1 MTDIAFVLDPRLE
14 NDTFAIADWPLCQ
27 VRLIK
32 DARYVWLVL
41 IPKRAGITEI
51 IDLVPIDRVRLSA
64 EIDRAAAG
72 LKRSVPCDKLNI
84 AALGNMVAQLH
95 VHVIAR
101 RKTDAAW
108 PKPVWGLG
116 NPEAYDD
123 AELTALITRLN
134 VAFGADARR

>member
-1 MTDIAFVLDPRLE
+1 MTDTPFALDPRLE
-14 NDTFAIADWPLCQ
+14 GDTYLVADWPLCQ

-41 IPKRAGITEI
+41 VPKRTGATEI
-51 IDLVPIDRVRLSA
+51 LDLSPIDRVRLSA
-64 EIDRAAAG
+64 EIDRAALG
-72 LKRSVPCDKLNI
+72 LKACVPCDKLNI

-116 NPEAYDD
+116 NPEAYDQ
-123 AELTALITRLN
+123 AELSGLIARLIA
-134 VAFGADARR
+134 AFDAGSRP